1 MNRLSQKSRMGVY
14 LLLSFWFI
22 IGVAYY
28 RNFNLTIILP
38 LFFLVVLQRILSKQ
52 FTFYIKKQNIFLILF
67 VAYYSFVSFLFLKS
81 TSSLTNFVIRYILLP
96 TIAFG
101 STSLYI
107 NTKRMKLFF
116 IGCIKSLVILFALF
130 GIYEWRAKYNP
141 IGSFITTGAANWIK
155 RMNEF
160 ANIVYYPS
168 SFFTH
173 YTYFAYV
180 LLVGWLLSLIFP
192 SKNKLFDYSYKG
204 TVLFALIISQSRMA
218 WITFVI
224 ITMIHYFFFVK
235 KVKISWLISVPIVFI
250 VLNISGFI
258 NKIVEL
264 VSSRF
269 DRVISLGYFDG
280 SFGQRFGTLKNVI
293 PYMSEHPI
301 KAIIGGGYGSTLFDF
316 LPQYSYY
323 LGFQTTDSVLTTY
336 LIEVGIIGCLLLFIA
351 LFIYISS
358 IDKTNS
364 FNKLTTLLIV
374 TTLIEMFFFDFFAN
388 NITLF
393 LFYMVWGVMITHT
406 DDELGEIKS

>member
-38 LFFLVVLQRILSKQ
+38 VFFLVVLQRILSKQ

-364 FNKLTTLLIV
+364 FNKLTILLIV
-374 TTLIEMFFFDFFAN
+374 MTLIEMFFFDFFAN
-388 NITLF
+388 DITLF

>member
-1 MNRLSQKSRMGVY
+1 MNRLFPNSRMGVY

-38 LFFLVVLQRILSKQ
+38 LFFLVVLQRLLSKQ
-52 FTFYIKKQNIFLILF
+52 FTFYIKKRNVFLILF
-67 VAYYSFVSFLFLKS
+67 VVYYSFVSFLFLKS
-81 TSSLTNFVIRYILLP
+81 TPSLTNFVIRYILLP

-107 NTKRMKLFF
+107 NTQRIKLFF

-130 GIYEWRAKYNP
+130 GIYEWYTKYNP
-141 IGSFITTGAANWIK
+141 IGSFITTEAANWIK

-180 LLVGWLLSLIFP
+180 LLVGWLLSITFP

-235 KVKISWLISVPIVFI
+235 KVKISWLISIPIIFI
-250 VLNISGFI
+250 LLNISGVI
-258 NKIVEL
+258 NKIVDL

-269 DRVISLGYFDG
+269 DKVISLGFLDG
-280 SFGQRFGTLKNVI
+280 SFGQRLGTLQNVI

-301 KAIIGGGYGSTLFDF
+301 KALIGGGYGSALFDF
-316 LPQYSYY
+316 LPKYSYY
-323 LGFQTTDSVLTTY
+323 FGFQTTDSMLTTY
-336 LIEVGIIGCLLLFIA
+336 LIEVGIIGCLILFIA
-351 LFIYISS
+351 LFIYIST
-358 IDKTNS
+358 IDKANP
-364 FNKLTTLLIV
+364 FNKLTILLLV
-374 TTLIEMFFFDFFAN
+374 MTLIEMFFFDFFAN

-393 LFYMVWGVMITHT
+393 LFYMVWGVMAART
-406 DDELGEIKS
+406 DDELGKIKS

>member
-235 KVKISWLISVPIVFI
+235 KVKISWLISVSIVFI
-250 VLNISGFI
+250 ALNISGFI

-269 DRVISLGYFDG
+269 DRVISLGYSDG

-301 KAIIGGGYGSTLFDF
+301 KAIIGGGYGSALFDF

-323 LGFQTTDSVLTTY
+323 FGFQTTDSVLTTY

-364 FNKLTTLLIV
+364 FNKLTILLIV
-374 TTLIEMFFFDFFAN
+374 MTLIEMFSFDFFAN

-393 LFYMVWGVMITHT
+393 LFYMVWGAMITHA

>member
-224 ITMIHYFFFVK
+224 ITMIHYFFSVK

-364 FNKLTTLLIV
+364 FNKLTILLIV
-374 TTLIEMFFFDFFAN
+374 MTLIEMFFFDFFAN

>member
-28 RNFNLTIILP
+28 RNFNLTVILP
-38 LFFLVVLQRILSKQ
+38 LFFLVVLQRLLSKQ
-52 FTFYIKKQNIFLILF
+52 FTFHIKKQNIFLIIF
-67 VAYYSFVSFLFLKS
+67 VAYYSLVSFLFFRS
-81 TSSLTNFVIRYILLP
+81 TPSLTNFVIRYILLP

-107 NTKRMKLFF
+107 YNERIKNFF
-116 IGCIKSLVILFALF
+116 IGCMKSLVILFALF

-224 ITMIHYFFFVK
+224 ITMIHYFFFAK
-235 KVKISWLISVPIVFI
+235 KVKISWLISVPMIFI
-250 VLNISGFI
+250 VLNISGVI

-269 DRVISLGYFDG
+269 DRVISLGYSDG
-280 SFGQRFGTLKNVI
+280 SFGQRFGTLQNVI

-301 KAIIGGGYGSTLFDF
+301 KAIIGGGYGSALFDF

-323 LGFQTTDSVLTTY
+323 FGFQTTDSVLTTY

-364 FNKLTTLLIV
+364 FNKLTILLLV
-374 TTLIEMFFFDFFAN
+374 MTLIEMFFFDFFAN

>member
-364 FNKLTTLLIV
+364 FNKLTILLIV
-374 TTLIEMFFFDFFAN
+374 MTLIEMFFFDFFAN

>member
-1 MNRLSQKSRMGVY
+1 MNRLSPNSRMGVY

-38 LFFLVVLQRILSKQ
+38 LFFLVVLQRLLSKQ
-52 FTFYIKKQNIFLILF
+52 FTFYIKKQNVFLILF
-67 VAYYSFVSFLFLKS
+67 VVYYSFVSFLFLKS
-81 TSSLTNFVIRYILLP
+81 TPSLTNFVIRYILLP

-107 NTKRMKLFF
+107 NTQRIKLFF
-116 IGCIKSLVILFALF
+116 IGCMKSLVILFAIF
-130 GIYEWRAKYNP
+130 GIYEWHTKYNP
-141 IGSFITTGAANWIK
+141 IGSFITTEAANWIK

-224 ITMIHYFFFVK
+224 ITMIYYFLFVK
-235 KVKISWLISVPIVFI
+235 KVKISWLISIPTVFI
-250 VLNISGFI
+250 VLNISGVI

-269 DRVISLGYFDG
+269 DRVISLGYSDG
-280 SFGQRFGTLKNVI
+280 SFGQRLGTLQNVI

-301 KAIIGGGYGSTLFDF
+301 KALIGGGYGSALFDF

-323 LGFQTTDSVLTTY
+323 FGFQTTDSVLTTY

-351 LFIYISS
+351 VFIYISS

-364 FNKLTTLLIV
+364 FNKLTILLLV
-374 TTLIEMFFFDFFAN
+374 MTLIEMFFFDFFAN

-393 LFYMVWGVMITHT
+393 LFYMVWGVMAART
-406 DDELGEIKS
+406 DDELAKIKS

>member
-1 MNRLSQKSRMGVY
+1 MNRLFPNSRMGVY

-38 LFFLVVLQRILSKQ
+38 LFFLVVLQRLLSKQ
-52 FTFYIKKQNIFLILF
+52 FTFYIKKQNVFLILF
-67 VAYYSFVSFLFLKS
+67 VVYYSFVSFLFLKS
-81 TSSLTNFVIRYILLP
+81 TPSLTNFVIRYILLP

-107 NTKRMKLFF
+107 NTQRIKLFF
-116 IGCIKSLVILFALF
+116 IGCMKSLVILFAIF
-130 GIYEWRAKYNP
+130 GIYEWHTKYNP
-141 IGSFITTGAANWIK
+141 IGSFITTEAANWIK

-224 ITMIHYFFFVK
+224 ITMIYYFLFVK
-235 KVKISWLISVPIVFI
+235 KVKISWLISIPTVFI
-250 VLNISGFI
+250 VLNISGVI

-269 DRVISLGYFDG
+269 DRVISLGYSDG
-280 SFGQRFGTLKNVI
+280 SFGQRLGTLQNVI

-301 KAIIGGGYGSTLFDF
+301 KALIGGGYGSALFDF

-323 LGFQTTDSVLTTY
+323 FGFQTTDSVLTTY

-351 LFIYISS
+351 VFIYISS

-364 FNKLTTLLIV
+364 FNKLTILLLV
-374 TTLIEMFFFDFFAN
+374 MTLIEMFFFDFFAN

-393 LFYMVWGVMITHT
+393 LFYMVWGVMAART
-406 DDELGEIKS
+406 DDELAKIKS

>member
-28 RNFNLTIILP
+28 RNFNLTVILP
-38 LFFLVVLQRILSKQ
+38 LFFLVVLQRLLSKQ
-52 FTFYIKKQNIFLILF
+52 FTFYIKKRNVFLILF
-67 VAYYSFVSFLFLKS
+67 VVYYSFVSFLFLKS
-81 TSSLTNFVIRYILLP
+81 TPSLTNFVIRYILLP

-107 NTKRMKLFF
+107 NTQRIKLFF
-116 IGCIKSLVILFALF
+116 IGCMKSLVILFALF

-141 IGSFITTGAANWIK
+141 IGSFITTEAANWIK

-224 ITMIHYFFFVK
+224 ITMIHYFFFAK
-235 KVKISWLISVPIVFI
+235 KVKISWLISVPMIFI
-250 VLNISGFI
+250 VLNISGVI

-269 DRVISLGYFDG
+269 DRVISLGYSDG
-280 SFGQRFGTLKNVI
+280 SFGQRFGTLQNVI

-301 KAIIGGGYGSTLFDF
+301 KAIIGGGYGSALFDF

-323 LGFQTTDSVLTTY
+323 FGFQTTDSVLTTY

-364 FNKLTTLLIV
+364 FNKLTILLLV
-374 TTLIEMFFFDFFAN
+374 MTLIEMFFFDFFAN

>member
-1 MNRLSQKSRMGVY
+1 MNRLFPNSRMGVY

-38 LFFLVVLQRILSKQ
+38 LFFLVVLQRLLSKQ
-52 FTFYIKKQNIFLILF
+52 FTFYIKKQNVFLILF
-67 VAYYSFVSFLFLKS
+67 VVYYSFVSFLFLKS
-81 TSSLTNFVIRYILLP
+81 TPSLTNFVIRYILLP

-107 NTKRMKLFF
+107 NTQRIKLFF
-116 IGCIKSLVILFALF
+116 IGCMKSLVILFALF
-130 GIYEWRAKYNP
+130 GIYEWHTKYNP
-141 IGSFITTGAANWIK
+141 IGSFITTEAANWIK

-224 ITMIHYFFFVK
+224 ITMIHYFLFVK
-235 KVKISWLISVPIVFI
+235 KVKISWLISIPIVFI
-250 VLNISGFI
+250 ILNMSGVI
-258 NKIVEL
+258 NRIVEL

-269 DRVISLGYFDG
+269 DRVISLGYSDG
-280 SFGQRFGTLKNVI
+280 SFGQRLGTLQNVI

-301 KAIIGGGYGSTLFDF
+301 KALIGGGYSSALFDF

-323 LGFQTTDSVLTTY
+323 FGFQTTDSVLTTY

-364 FNKLTTLLIV
+364 FNKLTILLLMM
-374 TTLIEMFFFDFFAN
+374 TLIEMFLFDFFAN

-393 LFYMVWGVMITHT
+393 LFYMVWGVMAARTN
-406 DDELGEIKS
+406 DELEKIKS

>member
-235 KVKISWLISVPIVFI
+235 KAKISWLISVPIVFI

-364 FNKLTTLLIV
+364 FNKLTILLIV
-374 TTLIEMFFFDFFAN
+374 MTLIEMFFFDFFAN

>member
-1 MNRLSQKSRMGVY
+1 MNRLSPKSRMGVY

-38 LFFLVVLQRILSKQ
+38 LFFLVVLQRLSSKQ
-52 FTFYIKKQNIFLILF
+52 FTFYIKKQNVFLILF
-67 VAYYSFVSFLFLKS
+67 VVYYSFVSFLFLKS
-81 TSSLTNFVIRYILLP
+81 TPSLTNFVIRYILLP

-107 NTKRMKLFF
+107 NTKRIKLFF
-116 IGCIKSLVILFALF
+116 IGCMKSLVILFSLF

-141 IGSFITTGAANWIK
+141 IGSFITTGAANWVK

-160 ANIVYYPS
+160 ANVVYYPS

-235 KVKISWLISVPIVFI
+235 KVKISWLISIPIVFI
-250 VLNISGFI
+250 VLNISGVI

-269 DRVISLGYFDG
+269 DRVISLGYSDG
-280 SFGQRFGTLKNVI
+280 SFGQRFGTLQNVI

-301 KAIIGGGYGSTLFDF
+301 KALIGGGYGSALFDF

-323 LGFQTTDSVLTTY
+323 FGFQTTDSVLTTY
-336 LIEVGIIGCLLLFIA
+336 LIEVGIIGSLLLFIA

-364 FNKLTTLLIV
+364 FNKLTILLLV
-374 TTLIEMFFFDFFAN
+374 MTLIEMFFFDFFAN

-393 LFYMVWGVMITHT
+393 LFYMVWGVMAART
-406 DDELGEIKS
+406 DDELGKIKS

>member
-28 RNFNLTIILP
+28 RNFNLTVILP
-38 LFFLVVLQRILSKQ
+38 LFFLVVLQRLLSKQ
-52 FTFYIKKQNIFLILF
+52 FTFHIKKQNIFLIIF
-67 VAYYSFVSFLFLKS
+67 VAYYSLVSFLFFRS
-81 TSSLTNFVIRYILLP
+81 TPSLTNFVIRYILLP

-107 NTKRMKLFF
+107 YTERIKLYF
-116 IGCIKSLVILFALF
+116 IGCMKSLVILFALF

-141 IGSFITTGAANWIK
+141 IGGFITTGAANWIK
-155 RMNEF
+155 RMNEY

-180 LLVGWLLSLIFP
+180 LLLGWVLSLIFP

-224 ITMIHYFFFVK
+224 ITMFYYLFFGQK
-235 KVKISWLISVPIVFI
+235 IKISWLIGIPIVFTA
-250 VLNISGFI
+250 LNMTGVIKKFFD
-258 NKIVEL
+258 L

-269 DRVISLGYFDG
+269 DKVISLGFSDG
-280 SFGQRFGTLKNVI
+280 SFGQRLGTLQNVI
-293 PYMSEHPI
+293 PYMSEHPV
-301 KAIIGGGYGSTLFDF
+301 KALIGGGYGSASFDF
-316 LPQYSYY
+316 LPKYSYY
-323 LGFQTTDSVLTTY
+323 FGFQTTDSMLTTY

-351 LFIYISS
+351 LFIYIST
-358 IDKTNS
+358 IDKANS
-364 FNKLTTLLIV
+364 FNKLTILLLV
-374 TTLIEMFFFDFFAN
+374 MTLIEMFFFDFFAN

-393 LFYMVWGVMITHT
+393 LFYMVWGVMAART

>member
-1 MNRLSQKSRMGVY
+1 MV
-14 LLLSFWFI
+14 
-22 IGVAYY
+22 
-28 RNFNLTIILP
+28 
-38 LFFLVVLQRILSKQ
+38 
-52 FTFYIKKQNIFLILF
+52 
-67 VAYYSFVSFLFLKS
+67 YYSFVSFLFLKS
-81 TSSLTNFVIRYILLP
+81 TPSLTNFVIRYILLP

-107 NTKRMKLFF
+107 NTQRIKLFF
-116 IGCIKSLVILFALF
+116 IGCMKSLVILFALF
-130 GIYEWRAKYNP
+130 GIYEWHTKYNP
-141 IGSFITTGAANWIK
+141 IGSFITTEAANWIK

-224 ITMIHYFFFVK
+224 ITMIHYFLFVK
-235 KVKISWLISVPIVFI
+235 KVKISWLISIPIVFI
-250 VLNISGFI
+250 ILNMSGVI
-258 NKIVEL
+258 NRIVEL

-269 DRVISLGYFDG
+269 DRVISLGYSDG
-280 SFGQRFGTLKNVI
+280 SFGQRLGTLQNVI

-301 KAIIGGGYGSTLFDF
+301 KALIGGGYSSALFDF

-323 LGFQTTDSVLTTY
+323 FGFQTTDSVLTTY

-364 FNKLTTLLIV
+364 FNKLTILLLMM
-374 TTLIEMFFFDFFAN
+374 TLIEMFLFDFFAN

-393 LFYMVWGVMITHT
+393 LFYMVWGVMAARTN
-406 DDELGEIKS
+406 DELEKIKS

>member
-28 RNFNLTIILP
+28 RNFNLTVILP
-38 LFFLVVLQRILSKQ
+38 LFFLVVLQRLLSKQ
-52 FTFYIKKQNIFLILF
+52 FTFHIKKQNIFLIIF
-67 VAYYSFVSFLFLKS
+67 VAYYSLVSFLFFRS
-81 TSSLTNFVIRYILLP
+81 TPSLTNFVIRYILLP

-107 NTKRMKLFF
+107 YTERIKLYF
-116 IGCIKSLVILFALF
+116 IGCMKSLVILFALF

-141 IGSFITTGAANWIK
+141 IGGFITTGAANWIK
-155 RMNEF
+155 RMNEY

-180 LLVGWLLSLIFP
+180 LLLGWVLSLIFP

-224 ITMIHYFFFVK
+224 ITMFYYLFFGQK
-235 KVKISWLISVPIVFI
+235 IKISWLIGIPIVFTA
-250 VLNISGFI
+250 LNMTGVIKKFFD
-258 NKIVEL
+258 L

-269 DRVISLGYFDG
+269 DKVISLGFSDG
-280 SFGQRFGTLKNVI
+280 SFGQRLGTLQNVI
-293 PYMSEHPI
+293 PYMSEHPV
-301 KAIIGGGYGSTLFDF
+301 KALIGGGYGSASFDF
-316 LPQYSYY
+316 LPKYSYY
-323 LGFQTTDSVLTTY
+323 FGFQTTDSMLTTY

-351 LFIYISS
+351 LFIYIST
-358 IDKTNS
+358 IDKANS
-364 FNKLTTLLIV
+364 FNKLTILLLV
-374 TTLIEMFFFDFFAN
+374 MTLIEMFFFDFFAN

-393 LFYMVWGVMITHT
+393 LFYMVWGVMAART
-406 DDELGEIKS
+406 DDELGKIKS

>member
-81 TSSLTNFVIRYILLP
+81 TPSLTNFVIRYILLP

-107 NTKRMKLFF
+107 NTKRIKLFF
-116 IGCIKSLVILFALF
+116 IGCMKYLIILFALF

-141 IGSFITTGAANWIK
+141 IGSFITTGATNWIK

-192 SKNKLFDYSYKG
+192 SNNKLFDYSYKG
-204 TVLFALIISQSRMA
+204 TILFALMISQSRMA

-224 ITMIHYFFFVK
+224 ITMIHYFFFAK

-269 DRVISLGYFDG
+269 DRVISLGYSDG
-280 SFGQRFGTLKNVI
+280 SFGQRFGTLQNVI

-301 KAIIGGGYGSTLFDF
+301 KAIIGGGYGSALFDF

-323 LGFQTTDSVLTTY
+323 FGFQTTDSVLTTY

-364 FNKLTTLLIV
+364 FNKLTILLLV
-374 TTLIEMFFFDFFAN
+374 MTLIEMFFFDFFAN

-393 LFYMVWGVMITHT
+393 LFYMVWGAMITHA

>member
-28 RNFNLTIILP
+28 RNFNLTVILP
-38 LFFLVVLQRILSKQ
+38 LFFLVVLQRLLSKQ
-52 FTFYIKKQNIFLILF
+52 FTFYIKKRNVFLILF
-67 VAYYSFVSFLFLKS
+67 VVYYSFVSFLFLKS
-81 TSSLTNFVIRYILLP
+81 TPSLTNFVIRYILLP

-107 NTKRMKLFF
+107 NTQRIKLFF
-116 IGCIKSLVILFALF
+116 IGCMKSLVILFALF

-141 IGSFITTGAANWIK
+141 IGSFITTEAANWIK

-160 ANIVYYPS
+160 ANVVYYPS

-180 LLVGWLLSLIFP
+180 LLLGWLLSLIFP

-235 KVKISWLISVPIVFI
+235 KVKISWLISIPIIFI
-250 VLNISGFI
+250 LLNISGVI
-258 NKIVEL
+258 DKIVEL

-269 DRVISLGYFDG
+269 DKVISLGFSDG
-280 SFGQRFGTLKNVI
+280 SFGQRLGTLQNVI

-301 KAIIGGGYGSTLFDF
+301 KALIGGGYGSASLDF
-316 LPQYSYY
+316 LPKYSYY
-323 LGFQTTDSVLTTY
+323 FGFQTTDSMLTTY

-351 LFIYISS
+351 LFIYISK
-358 IDKTNS
+358 IDKANS
-364 FNKLTTLLIV
+364 FNKLTILLLV
-374 TTLIEMFFFDFFAN
+374 MTLIEMLFFDFFAN
-388 NITLF
+388 NITIF
-393 LFYMVWGVMITHT
+393 LFYMVWGVMVART
-406 DDELGEIKS
+406 DEELGKIKS

>member
-269 DRVISLGYFDG
+269 DRVISLGYSDG

-301 KAIIGGGYGSTLFDF
+301 KAIIGGGYGSALFDF

-323 LGFQTTDSVLTTY
+323 FGFQTTDSVLTTY

-364 FNKLTTLLIV
+364 FNKLTILLIV
-374 TTLIEMFFFDFFAN
+374 MTLIEMFFFDFFAN

-393 LFYMVWGVMITHT
+393 LFYMVWCVMITHT

>member
-28 RNFNLTIILP
+28 RNFNLTVILP
-38 LFFLVVLQRILSKQ
+38 LFFLVVLQRLLSKQ
-52 FTFYIKKQNIFLILF
+52 FTFHIKKQNIFLILF
-67 VAYYSFVSFLFLKS
+67 VAYYSLVSFLFLKS
-81 TSSLTNFVIRYILLP
+81 TPSLTNFVIRYILLP

-107 NTKRMKLFF
+107 YTERIKLYF
-116 IGCIKSLVILFALF
+116 IGCMKSLVILFALF

-224 ITMIHYFFFVK
+224 ITMIHYFFFAK
-235 KVKISWLISVPIVFI
+235 KVKISWLISVSMVFI
-250 VLNISGFI
+250 VLNISGVI

-269 DRVISLGYFDG
+269 DRVISLGYSDG
-280 SFGQRFGTLKNVI
+280 SFGQRFGTLQNVI

-301 KAIIGGGYGSTLFDF
+301 KAIIGGGYGSALFDF
-316 LPQYSYY
+316 LPRYSYY
-323 LGFQTTDSVLTTY
+323 FGFQTTDSVLTTY

-364 FNKLTTLLIV
+364 FNKLTILLLV
-374 TTLIEMFFFDFFAN
+374 MTLIEMFFFDFFAN

>member
-269 DRVISLGYFDG
+269 DRVISLGYSDG

-301 KAIIGGGYGSTLFDF
+301 KAIIGGGYGSALFDF

-323 LGFQTTDSVLTTY
+323 FGFQTTDSVLTTY

-364 FNKLTTLLIV
+364 FNKLTILLIV
-374 TTLIEMFFFDFFAN
+374 MTLIEMFFFDFFAN

>member
-28 RNFNLTIILP
+28 RNFNLTVILP
-38 LFFLVVLQRILSKQ
+38 LFFLVVLQRLLSKQ
-52 FTFYIKKQNIFLILF
+52 FTFHIKKQNIFLIIF
-67 VAYYSFVSFLFLKS
+67 VAYYSLVSFLFFRS
-81 TSSLTNFVIRYILLP
+81 TPSLTNFVIRYILLP

-101 STSLYI
+101 STSLDRYTERI
-107 NTKRMKLFF
+107 KLYF
-116 IGCIKSLVILFALF
+116 IGCMKSLVILFALF

-141 IGSFITTGAANWIK
+141 IGGFITTGAANWIK
-155 RMNEF
+155 RMNEY

-180 LLVGWLLSLIFP
+180 LLLGWVLSLIFP

-224 ITMIHYFFFVK
+224 ITMFYYLFFGQK
-235 KVKISWLISVPIVFI
+235 IKISWLIGIPIVFTA
-250 VLNISGFI
+250 LNMTGVIKKFFD
-258 NKIVEL
+258 L

-269 DRVISLGYFDG
+269 DKVISLGFSDG
-280 SFGQRFGTLKNVI
+280 SFGQRLGTLQNVI
-293 PYMSEHPI
+293 PYMSEHPV
-301 KAIIGGGYGSTLFDF
+301 KALIGGGYGSASFDF
-316 LPQYSYY
+316 LPKYSYY
-323 LGFQTTDSVLTTY
+323 FGFQTTDSMLTTY

-351 LFIYISS
+351 LFIYIST
-358 IDKTNS
+358 IDKANS
-364 FNKLTTLLIV
+364 FNKLTILLLV
-374 TTLIEMFFFDFFAN
+374 MTLIEMFFFDFFAN

-393 LFYMVWGVMITHT
+393 LFYMVWGVMAART
-406 DDELGEIKS
+406 DDELGKIKS

>member
-28 RNFNLTIILP
+28 RNFNLTVILP
-38 LFFLVVLQRILSKQ
+38 LFFLVVLQRLLSKQ
-52 FTFYIKKQNIFLILF
+52 FTFHIKKQNIFLIIF
-67 VAYYSFVSFLFLKS
+67 VAYYSLVSFLFFRS
-81 TSSLTNFVIRYILLP
+81 TPSLTNFVIRYILLP

-107 NTKRMKLFF
+107 YTERIKLYF
-116 IGCIKSLVILFALF
+116 IGCMKSLVILFALF

-224 ITMIHYFFFVK
+224 ITMLHYFFFAK
-235 KVKISWLISVPIVFI
+235 KVKISWLISVPMVFI
-250 VLNISGFI
+250 VLNISGVI

-269 DRVISLGYFDG
+269 DRVISLGYSDG
-280 SFGQRFGTLKNVI
+280 SFGQRFGTLQNVI

-301 KAIIGGGYGSTLFDF
+301 KAIIGGGYGSALFDF

-323 LGFQTTDSVLTTY
+323 FGFQTTDSVLTTY

-364 FNKLTTLLIV
+364 FNKLTFLLLV
-374 TTLIEMFFFDFFAN
+374 MTLIEMFFFDFFAN

-406 DDELGEIKS
+406 DDELKEIKS

>member
-235 KVKISWLISVPIVFI
+235 KVKISWLISVSIVFI
-250 VLNISGFI
+250 ALNISGFI

-364 FNKLTTLLIV
+364 FNKLTILLIV
-374 TTLIEMFFFDFFAN
+374 MTLIEMFSFDFFAN